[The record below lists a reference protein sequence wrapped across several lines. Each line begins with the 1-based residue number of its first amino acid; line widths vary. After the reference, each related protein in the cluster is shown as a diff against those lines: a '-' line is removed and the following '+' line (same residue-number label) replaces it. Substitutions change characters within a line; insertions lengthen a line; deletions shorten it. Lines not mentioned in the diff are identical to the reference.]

1 MIAASL
7 RVAPG
12 GYFVDAV
19 LIMDDGWMFL
29 CIWGAER

>member
-12 GYFVDAV
+12 GYFVDSV
-19 LIMDDGWMFL
+19 LIMDGWMFL
-29 CIWGAER
+29 CIRGAER